1 MVTVAKVG
9 VYIARLAMLK
19 FFPTDPEAR
28 TSIVG
33 MVCEMADNDE
43 QVDWLTR
50 RMLVLYNEW
59 PGPKEL
65 RALFCSRHKPKD
77 GIEAKSEKFLE
88 GVPSE
93 KKPEPMKALPPGSV
107 ASADPNAER
116 AVRLLAKSLDMNRV
130 LAADKRRALAV
141 VPNPHFKPITQDD
154 VDRVIREKRDKA
166 ALVELGMAE

>member
-1 MVTVAKVG
+1 MVNVANIST
-9 VYIARLAMLK
+9 YIARLAMLK
-19 FFPTDPEAR
+19 FFPADPEAR

-33 MVCEMADNDE
+33 MVCEMADNDG

-65 RALFCSRHKPKD
+65 RALFCSRHKPSD

-88 GVPSE
+88 GIPSE

-107 ASADPNAER
+107 ASADPSAER
-116 AVRLLAKSLDMNRV
+116 AIRLLAKSLDLNRALRPRKS
-130 LAADKRRALAV
+130 LAAAV
-141 VPNPHFKPITQDD
+141 VPNPHFKPITQAD
-154 VDRVIREKRDKA
+154 VDRVLREKIDKA
-166 ALVELGMAE
+166 ARVELGEPA